1 MEIVM
6 SKSTTQFDKILKDT
20 QSFGTQY
27 SDACA
32 KSGEIFMKGMEDM
45 VSTMMSLTKDSAEK
59 QAGFVKQ
66 AMSSKTMNE
75 FTEMQG
81 KIAKENF
88 DDFMSGANQMSEIG
102 VKILTQSS
110 EPVSKEVTKAVQKAQ
125 KSMAA

>member
-1 MEIVM
+1 M

>member
-1 MEIVM
+1 M

-81 KIAKENF
+81 KIAQENF
-88 DDFMSGANQMSEIG
+88 DDFMSGANKMSDIG

>member
-1 MEIVM
+1 M

-45 VSTMMSLTKDSAEK
+45 VSTMVSLTQNSAAK
-59 QAGFVKQ
+59 QAEFAKQ
-66 AMSSKTMNE
+66 AMDSKTINE
-75 FTEMQG
+75 FTEVQG

-88 DDFMSGANQMSEIG
+88 DDFMSGANKMSEIG
-102 VKILTQSS
+102 VKILTESS
-110 EPVSKEVTKAVQKAQ
+110 DPVSKEMTKAVQKAK